1 MVANEHKEI
10 NQDVKEVDIQA
21 LIEQAAASASK
32 AKVEES
38 DKAVVDDNV
47 DADRSL
53 EQMIEKQAKEIEMQ
67 QLKQAKKDEKNGKM
81 KISPAA
87 LALNSAEMGLEV
99 KADDKESGNTI
110 LGISSDQI
118 YTTTATDK

>member
-10 NQDVKEVDIQA
+10 NQDVKEVDIEA

>member
-1 MVANEHKEI
+1 VVANEHKEI

-53 EQMIEKQAKEIEMQ
+53 EQMIEKQAKEIEM
-67 QLKQAKKDEKNGKM
+67 
-81 KISPAA
+81 
-87 LALNSAEMGLEV
+87 
-99 KADDKESGNTI
+99 
-110 LGISSDQI
+110 
-118 YTTTATDK
+118 

>member
-1 MVANEHKEI
+1 
-10 NQDVKEVDIQA
+10 
-21 LIEQAAASASK
+21 
-32 AKVEES
+32 
-38 DKAVVDDNV
+38 
-47 DADRSL
+47 
-53 EQMIEKQAKEIEMQ
+53 
-67 QLKQAKKDEKNGKM
+67 M

>member
-118 YTTTATDK
+118 YTTTATYK

>member
-1 MVANEHKEI
+1 VVANEHKEI